1 MTDEPSFRD
10 GLLSISYIPRHLN
23 AIFLQ
28 SFDFTDR
35 FPYLVPLT
43 TGLSLTLSAPFLFW
57 AVRARGPLVA
67 VTWLAVALVLLPDV
81 THGSWGFAQFGYR
94 FALDA
99 VPLLLL
105 LLGWAYRE
113 RASLS
118 LTIAVTVGVAVH
130 AYGIVVWN
138 LYDVVK

>member
-67 VTWLAVALVLLPDV
+67 VTSLAVA
-81 THGSWGFAQFGYR
+81 
-94 FALDA
+94 
-99 VPLLLL
+99 LLLL
-105 LLGWAYRE
+105 LLGWAYWE

-118 LTIAVTVGVAVH
+118 LTIAVAVGVAVH
-130 AYGIVVWN
+130 ACGIVVWN